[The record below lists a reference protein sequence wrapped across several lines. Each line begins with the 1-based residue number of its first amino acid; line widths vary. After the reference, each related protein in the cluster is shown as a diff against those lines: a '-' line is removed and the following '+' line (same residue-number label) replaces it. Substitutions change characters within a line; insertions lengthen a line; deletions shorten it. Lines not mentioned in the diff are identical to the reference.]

1 MKNLCKNNEVDI
13 KMKENLINKQ
23 NQEIYEFEL
32 KFSEKNL
39 DLTESLKHINTK
51 NCKIKEL
58 LSTIE
63 FMERDIEY

>member
-51 NCKIKEL
+51 DCKIKEL
-58 LSTIE
+58 LSIIE
-63 FMERDIEY
+63 FMEKDI